1 MQYQT
6 PADLAV
12 VNAKTS
18 FKNADAEAAEAIT
31 AYNYGRMSRAKMEQ
45 AQDKAMRAAE
55 ALELAE
61 NVLAAEEG
69 RPAPYNR

>member
-1 MQYQT
+1 MQYQA

-12 VNAKTS
+12 VNAKTA
-18 FKNADAEAAEAIT
+18 FQNADAAAAEAIT
-31 AYNYGRMSRAKMEQ
+31 AHGYGRMSRAKMEQ

-61 NVLAAEEG
+61 NALAAEEG